1 MDSGTGDSH
10 TGPGGFRNGPGRRP
24 DRTGRTPERP
34 GSGPELAPDGSPGDP
49 RRGPGRA
56 LPPPGENGSTAC
68 GTMEYVTRIVII
80 GGGPG
85 GYEAALVGA
94 SLGAEVTVVDCD
106 GLGGASVLT
115 DCVPSKTLIAT
126 AEVMTTFDSS
136 YEELGII
143 VEDDTPHIDRPA
155 RVVGVDLGKVN
166 RRVKRLALAQSHDIT
181 ASVTRAGARV
191 LRGRG
196 RLEPGQSPD
205 GSRRVTVTAADGTE
219 ETLVADAVLVA
230 TGAHPREIPDALPDG
245 ERILN
250 WTQVYDLNELPEEL
264 IVVGSG
270 VTGAEFAGAYQALG
284 SRVTLVSSRDRVLP
298 GEDPDAAAVLE
309 DVFRRR
315 GMNVM
320 ARSRAAAV
328 KRVGDRV
335 EVTLADGRVI
345 TGSHCLVAVGSIPNS
360 EGIGLEEA
368 GVKLK
373 DSGHIWTDKVSR
385 TTAPGVYA
393 AGDCTGVFAL
403 ASVAAMQG
411 RIAMYHF
418 LGDAVAP
425 LNLRTVSA
433 NVFTDPE
440 IATVGYSQAD
450 VDSGKIDARVVKLPL
465 LRNPRAKMQGIR
477 DGFVK
482 LFCRPGTGIVVG
494 GVVVSPRA
502 SELIHP
508 IALAV
513 DNNLTVEQIASAFT
527 VYPSLSGSIAEV
539 ARQLHTRKAGN
550 E

>member
-1 MDSGTGDSH
+1 MGH
-10 TGPGGFRNGPGRRP
+10 
-24 DRTGRTPERP
+24 
-34 GSGPELAPDGSPGDP
+34 
-49 RRGPGRA
+49 
-56 LPPPGENGSTAC
+56 
-68 GTMEYVTRIVII
+68 VTRIVII

-85 GYEAALVGA
+85 GYEAALVA
-94 SLGAEVTVVDCD
+94 AQLGAEVTVVDRD

-126 AEVMTTFDSS
+126 AEVMTNFDSS
-136 YEELGII
+136 YEELGIR
-143 VEDDTPHIDRPA
+143 VEDSTHDPADPA

-181 ASVTRAGARV
+181 ASVTRAGVRV
-191 LRGRG
+191 LRGRAS
-196 RLEPGQSPD
+196 LEPHQDTD
-205 GSRRVTVTAADGTE
+205 GSRGVVVTPVEGGGVDSGAGQGGVPGAE
-219 ETLVADAVLVA
+219 RLRADAVLIA
-230 TGAHPREIPDALPDG
+230 TGGHPREIPDARPDG

-250 WTQVYDLNELPEEL
+250 WTQVYELEELPEEL
-264 IVVGSG
+264 IVIGSG

-284 SRVTLVSSRDRVLP
+284 SQVTLVSSRDRVLP
-298 GEDPDAAAVLE
+298 GEDADAAAVLE

-320 ARSRAAAV
+320 SRSRAASA

-335 EVTLADGRVI
+335 EVTLSDGRTI
-345 TGSHCLVAVGSIPNS
+345 SGTHCLVAVGAVPNTADM
-360 EGIGLEEA
+360 GLAEA
-368 GVKLK
+368 GVRLRE
-373 DSGHIWTDKVSR
+373 SGHIHTDRVSR
-385 TTAPGVYA
+385 TSAPGVYA

-418 LGDAVAP
+418 LGGAVAP

-450 VDSGKIDARVVKLPL
+450 VESGRIEARAVKLPL
-465 LRNPRAKMQGIR
+465 LRNPRAKMQGVR

-482 LFCRPGTGIVVG
+482 IFCRPGTGIVVG
-494 GVVVSPRA
+494 GVVVAPRA

-508 IALAV
+508 ISIAV
-513 DNNLTVEQIASAFT
+513 DNNLTVEQIANAFT
-527 VYPSLSGSIAEV
+527 VYPSLTGSIAEV
-539 ARQLHTRKAGN
+539 ARQLHTRKPVEEG
-550 E
+550 

>member
-1 MDSGTGDSH
+1 MGH
-10 TGPGGFRNGPGRRP
+10 
-24 DRTGRTPERP
+24 
-34 GSGPELAPDGSPGDP
+34 
-49 RRGPGRA
+49 
-56 LPPPGENGSTAC
+56 
-68 GTMEYVTRIVII
+68 VTRIVII

-85 GYEAALVGA
+85 GYEAALVAA

-143 VEDDTPHIDRPA
+143 VEDDTPDPDSPA

-196 RLEPGQSPD
+196 RLDGQQDLD
-205 GSRRVTVTAADGTE
+205 GSRKVIVSAADGTE
-219 ETLVADAVLVA
+219 ETLVADAVLIA
-230 TGAHPREIPDALPDG
+230 TGGHPREVPDAQPDG
-245 ERILN
+245 ERIFN
-250 WTQVYDLNELPEEL
+250 WTQVYDMEELPEEL

-284 SRVTLVSSRDRVLP
+284 SKVTLVSSRDRVLP

-320 ARSRAAAV
+320 ARSRAASA

-335 EVTLADGRVI
+335 EVTLNDGRVI
-345 TGSHCLVAVGSIPNS
+345 SGTHCLMAVGAIPNS
-360 EGIGLEEA
+360 EGLGLEGA
-368 GVKLK
+368 GVKVK
-373 DSGHIWTDKVSR
+373 ESGHIWTDKVSR

-393 AGDCTGVFAL
+393 AGDVTGVFAL

-425 LNLRTVSA
+425 LNLKTVSS

-440 IATVGYSQAD
+440 IATVGVSQAD
-450 VDSGKIDARVVKLPL
+450 VDSGTFDARVVKLPL

-482 LFCRPGTGIVVG
+482 IFCRPGTGIVVG
-494 GVVVSPRA
+494 GVVVAPRA

-508 IALAV
+508 ISIAV
-513 DNNLTVEQIASAFT
+513 DNNLTVEQIANAFT

-539 ARQLHTRKAGN
+539 ARQLHARKVA
-550 E
+550 EES

>member
-1 MDSGTGDSH
+1 MG
-10 TGPGGFRNGPGRRP
+10 
-24 DRTGRTPERP
+24 
-34 GSGPELAPDGSPGDP
+34 
-49 RRGPGRA
+49 
-56 LPPPGENGSTAC
+56 
-68 GTMEYVTRIVII
+68 YVTRIVII

-85 GYEAALVGA
+85 GYEAALVA
-94 SLGAEVTVVDCD
+94 AQLGAEVTVVDCD

-143 VEDDTPHIDRPA
+143 VADDTPPEKQAA

-166 RRVKRLALAQSHDIT
+166 SRVKRLALAQSEDIT
-181 ASVTRAGARV
+181 TSVTRAGGRV
-191 LRGRG
+191 VRGRASVAA
-196 RLEPGQSPD
+196 QQAPD
-205 GSRRVTVTAADGTE
+205 GSRTVRVTGAAE
-219 ETLVADAVLVA
+219 EELVADAVLVA
-230 TGAHPREIPDALPDG
+230 TGGSPRELPDAQPDG

-250 WTQVYDLNELPEEL
+250 WKQVYDLDELPEEL

-320 ARSRAAAV
+320 SRSRAQSA

-335 EVTLADGRVI
+335 EVTLNDGRVI
-345 TGSHCLVAVGSIPNS
+345 TGSHCLMAVGAIPNTR
-360 EGIGLEEA
+360 GIGLEEA
-368 GVKLK
+368 GVRLT

-385 TTAPGVYA
+385 TSAPGIYA

-418 LGDAVAP
+418 LGETVAP
-425 LNLRTVSA
+425 LRLKTVSA

-440 IATVGYSQAD
+440 IATVGYQQSD
-450 VDSGKIDARVVKLPL
+450 VDEGRIDARVMKLPL
-465 LRNPRAKMQGIR
+465 LRNPRAKMQGVR

-482 LFCRPGTGIVVG
+482 LVCRPGTGIVVG
-494 GVVVSPRA
+494 GVVVAPRA

-508 IALAV
+508 ISIAV
-513 DNNLTVEQIASAFT
+513 DNNLTVEQIAKAFT

-539 ARQLHTRKAGN
+539 ARQLQGSKPGGD